1 MSLALLWSL
10 AVGTILPGLTALL
23 TKEKLSPKLKTLFQA
38 LLAGVTGAVS
48 GFLINPPAGTSQWE
62 QIAGAILVSWVSA
75 GATFVT
81 GWQPTG
87 AVAAITKA
95 TANFG
100 IGRRSYPAGD
110 GGYALVPTMIFT
122 ACAALAV
129 FSAVEGLWMVLAVWF
144 GLSAALGVVWAV
156 LSVRYRPPR
165 HLPAE
170 VRTLYPP
177 AWNLPAD
184 GHRRP

>member
-48 GFLINPPAGTSQWE
+48 GFLINPPAGTKQWE

-100 IGRRSYPAGD
+100 IGPRSVATD
-110 GGYALVPTMIFT
+110 AGYALAPTMIFS

-144 GLSAALGVVWAV
+144 ALSAALGVVWAA

-165 HLPAE
+165 RLPAE
-170 VRTLYPP
+170 VRTVYPP
-177 AWNLPAD
+177 VWNLPAD
-184 GHRRP
+184 GRRHP